1 MRKVLRL
8 FRIILLVIFNGLD
21 QLILTGFKA
30 PSKWLGIRLN
40 KDHRADRLVKTLIKL
55 GPLFIKFG
63 QILSTRRD
71 LMPLDIS
78 NALATLQD
86 KVPPFEFK
94 YVEKTL
100 MKHFGDQFKHV
111 FTQIDENPLGSA
123 SIAQVHAAKLHDGNE
138 VVIKLLRPNI
148 KRIVAKDIKLLYA
161 LAKIITW
168 SNKDFKRLH
177 LVAVVD
183 EIHQTLQNELN
194 LLNEAANGAQLRR
207 NFLVSTKM
215 YVPEMFW
222 DYCFKDLITME
233 RVRGVPINQT
243 ETLVEANTNMA
254 RLSERGTEIF
264 LQQVFE
270 DNFFHADMHPGNL
283 FVDVSNPAYPKYIGV
298 DFGICG
304 SLSPEDQRYIAE
316 NLVAF
321 FQQDYL
327 KIAQLHID
335 SGWVPE
341 STNAQHF
348 ANQIRRVC
356 EPIINRPIKEISF
369 GKLLDGLITT
379 ARSFNMEVQPQLLL
393 LQKTI
398 FNIEG
403 LGRDLYPDMNLWDQ
417 AKPFL
422 ENWVKKQKNPVYH
435 LPQYLERISEYLHK
449 DMTHTATQ
457 TQTEAVITE
466 KPRKGIATLA
476 LIGAST
482 GIIGLSFSI
491 EAQNL
496 WVLSL
501 TLIQVLI
508 LWQR

>member
-1 MRKVLRL
+1 MRKALRL
-8 FRIILLVIFNGLD
+8 TRIIFLFIFNGLD
-21 QLILTGFKA
+21 QLILPGFKA
-30 PSKWLGIRLN
+30 PSRWLFISLKKEN
-40 KDHRADRLVKTLIKL
+40 RADILVKSLIKL

-78 NALATLQD
+78 NQLATLQD
-86 KVPPFEFK
+86 KVPPFDFK
-94 YVEKTL
+94 HVKKTL
-100 MKHFGDQFKHV
+100 IKHFGDQYNQTFKH
-111 FTQIDENPLGSA
+111 IDEVPLGSA
-123 SIAQVHAAKLHDGNE
+123 SIAQVHAATLKDDNQ
-138 VVIKLLRPNI
+138 VVIKLLRPKI
-148 KRIVAKDIKLLYA
+148 KQQVDKDIQLLYT
-161 LAKIITW
+161 LAKIITAL
-168 SNKDFKRLH
+168 NKDYRRLH
-177 LVAVVD
+177 LEAVVD
-183 EIHQTLQNELN
+183 EISQTLNNELN
-194 LLNEAANGAQLRR
+194 LLNEAANGAELRR
-207 NFLVSTKM
+207 NFQVSTKM
-215 YVPEMFW
+215 YVPEMHW
-222 DYCFKDLITME
+222 DNCFKDVITME
-233 RVRGVPINQT
+233 RIYGIPINQI
-243 ETLVEANTNMA
+243 EKLKEANANMA
-254 RLSERGTEIF
+254 CLSERGTEIF

-283 FVDVSNPAYPKYIGV
+283 FVDVSNPEYPKYIGV

-341 STNAQHF
+341 TTNAQHF

-356 EPIINRPIKEISF
+356 EPIINKPIKEISF

-422 ENWVKKQKNPVYH
+422 EDWVRKQKSPLYNI
-435 LPQYLERISEYLHK
+435 PQYFEFLSDQMRPG
-449 DMTHTATQ
+449 Q
-457 TQTEAVITE
+457 TNKVPQVQPPIQ
-466 KPRKGIATLA
+466 KKGTTTKRSLA
-476 LIGAST
+476 LIGTLT
-482 GIIGLSFSI
+482 GITGLCFSVD
-491 EAQNL
+491 AQNL
-496 WVLSL
+496 WVFTL
-501 TLIQVLI
+501 TIIQAII
-508 LWQR
+508 LWQK

>member
-1 MRKVLRL
+1 MKKIIRL

-21 QLILTGFKA
+21 QLILPGFKA
-30 PSKWLGIRLN
+30 PSRWLGIRLN
-40 KDHRADRLVKTLIKL
+40 KTHRADRLVKTLIKL

-78 NALATLQD
+78 NALAMLQD

-94 YVEKTL
+94 YVEKKL
-100 MKHFGDQFKHV
+100 VKHFGDQFRHT
-111 FTQIDENPLGSA
+111 FTNIEEKPLGSA

-148 KRIVAKDIKLLYA
+148 KQIVAKDIKLLYL
-161 LAKIITW
+161 LAKIITAL
-168 SNKDFKRLH
+168 NKDFKRLH

-243 ETLVEANTNMA
+243 EVLVEANANMS

-283 FVDVSNPAYPKYIGV
+283 FVDMSNPEYPKYIGV

-321 FQQDYL
+321 FQQDYH
-327 KIAQLHID
+327 KIAQLHVD

-341 STNAQHF
+341 STNVQHF

-369 GKLLDGLITT
+369 GKLLDGLIST
-379 ARSFNMEVQPQLLL
+379 ARTFNMEVQPQLLL

-422 ENWVKKQKNPVYH
+422 ENWVRKQKNPLNH
-435 LPQYLERISEYLHK
+435 LPQYLERLSEQLK
-449 DMTHTATQ
+449 
-457 TQTEAVITE
+457 TEAPPHPSKTEVIIPS
-466 KPRKGIATLA
+466 KPKHTGIAALA
-476 LIGAST
+476 FIGTVT
-482 GIIGLSFSI
+482 GIIGLSFSL

-501 TLIQVLI
+501 TMIQAMI

>member
-1 MRKVLRL
+1 MRKILRL
-8 FRIILLVIFNGLD
+8 IRIIFLVIFNGLD
-21 QLILTGFKA
+21 QLFLSGFKA
-30 PSKWLGIRLN
+30 PSRWLLIRLK
-40 KDHRADRLVKTLIKL
+40 KDQRADTLVNTLIKL

-71 LMPLDIS
+71 LMPNDIA
-78 NALATLQD
+78 NALSTLQD
-86 KVPPFEFK
+86 QVPPFAFI
-94 YVEKTL
+94 YVEKAL
-100 MKHFGDQFKHV
+100 IKHFGDQYKHT
-111 FTQIDENPLGSA
+111 FTQIDETPLGSA
-123 SIAQVHAAKLHDGNE
+123 SIAQVHAAKLKDDTN
-138 VVIKLLRPNI
+138 VVIKLLRPKI
-148 KRIVAKDIKLLYA
+148 KQTVAKDINLLYA
-161 LAKIITW
+161 LAKIITFL
-168 SNKDFKRLH
+168 NKDFRRLH
-177 LVAVVD
+177 LVDVVK
-183 EIHQTLQNELN
+183 EIHQTLNNELN
-194 LLNEAANGAQLRR
+194 LLNEAANGAELRR
-207 NFLVSTKM
+207 NFQVSTKM
-215 YVPEMFW
+215 YVPKMYW

-233 RVRGVPINQT
+233 RVYGVPINQT
-243 ETLVEANTNMA
+243 QTLIDANTNMA

-283 FVDVSNPAYPKYIGV
+283 FVDISNPEYPRYIGV

-335 SGWVPE
+335 SGWVPNT
-341 STNAQHF
+341 TNAQHF

-356 EPIINRPIKEISF
+356 EPIINKPLKEVSF

-379 ARSFNMEVQPQLLL
+379 ARSFNMIVQPQLLL

-422 ENWVKKQKNPVYH
+422 ESWVRKQKSPLYN
-435 LPQYLERISEYLHK
+435 LPKYLELISEQVNPIQSSAKINHPIVE
-449 DMTHTATQ
+449 TTQ
-457 TQTEAVITE
+457 ECSST
-466 KPRKGIATLA
+466 KTLA
-476 LIGAST
+476 LIGTIT
-482 GIIGLSFSI
+482 GITGLCFI
-491 EAQNL
+491 VEAQNL
-496 WVLSL
+496 WVFSL
-501 TLIQVLI
+501 TVIQAMI
-508 LWQR
+508 LWQK